1 MILFFIDILIYNLT
15 SFNTFLVLL
24 NLLNKENKY
33 KLIIIALILDLIIFN
48 TYFKNIIVILVL
60 ILINKYLLNYKNT
73 IVNYLSINILNY
85 TLFIIITNLINFNFS
100 FTNISSIIID
110 NFLINIIIWLICY
123 KYTKC
128 KHDV

>member
-15 SFNTFLVLL
+15 SFNTYLVLL

-48 TYFKNIIVILVL
+48 TYFKNIIIILIL
-60 ILINKYLLNYKNT
+60 ILINKYLLNYKKT
-73 IVNYLSINILNY
+73 IVNYLNINILNY
-85 TLFIIITNLINFNFS
+85 ILFIILTNFINFNFS

-110 NFLINIIIWLICY
+110 NFLINIILWLICY

-128 KHDV
+128 KLM

>member
-1 MILFFIDILIYNLT
+1 MILFLIDILIYNLT
-15 SFNTFLVLL
+15 SFNTYLVLL

-33 KLIIIALILDLIIFN
+33 KLIIITLILDLIIFN
-48 TYFKNIIVILVL
+48 TYFKNIIIILIL
-60 ILINKYLLNYKNT
+60 MLINKYLLNYKNT

-85 TLFIIITNLINFNFS
+85 NLFIILTNLVNFNFS

-110 NFLINIIIWLICY
+110 NFLINIILWLICY

-128 KHDV
+128 KLM